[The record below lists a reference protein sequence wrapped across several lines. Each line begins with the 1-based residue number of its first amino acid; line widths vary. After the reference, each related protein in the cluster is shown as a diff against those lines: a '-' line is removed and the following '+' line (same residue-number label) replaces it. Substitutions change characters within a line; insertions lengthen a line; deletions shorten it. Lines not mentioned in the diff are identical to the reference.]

1 MIFFLNEVKLRKFSL
16 CDSLARQTNVVNFE
30 NIRQKNTRFLDKVNL
45 PIDIS
50 SGFRAIITS

>member
-1 MIFFLNEVKLRKFSL
+1 MIFFLNEVKLRKFCL